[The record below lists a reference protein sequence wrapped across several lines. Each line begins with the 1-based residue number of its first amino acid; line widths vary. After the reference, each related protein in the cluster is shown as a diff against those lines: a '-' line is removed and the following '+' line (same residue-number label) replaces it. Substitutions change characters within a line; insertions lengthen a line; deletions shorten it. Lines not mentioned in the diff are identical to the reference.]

1 MHGTIVEHIK
11 LRRPISDCSFR
22 DLSYIEIRVLSFY
35 RHEVCHYFVCT
46 SISAKGNTVVGPT
59 VNSKVLKLQGKNWW
73 TLGAALKTQVN
84 YSICI

>member
-46 SISAKGNTVVGPT
+46 SISAKGNTVVRPY
-59 VNSKVLKLQGKNWW
+59 SK
-73 TLGAALKTQVN
+73 
-84 YSICI
+84 